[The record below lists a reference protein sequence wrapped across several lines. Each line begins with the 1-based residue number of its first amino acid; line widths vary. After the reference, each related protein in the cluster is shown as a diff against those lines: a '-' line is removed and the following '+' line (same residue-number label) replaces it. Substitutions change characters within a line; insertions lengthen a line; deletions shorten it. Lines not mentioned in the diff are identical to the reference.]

1 MARNN
6 TVFQDWLVSKPRA
19 PHDHLIE
26 VLLASRNI
34 SDSEFF
40 KFDYNTGLHDPFL
53 FKDMEKAT
61 IRVVQAIKNHESILI
76 AGDYDLDGI
85 SGTALLLDFFR
96 IIRAPA
102 LFKLPHR
109 IHDGYGLN
117 TKTIID
123 AHKNKIKVII
133 TVDNGISCYQEIALA
148 QSLGIDVI
156 ITDHHTI
163 PEKVPPAFA
172 ILHPKIKAESYPDK
186 ELTGSG
192 VAYKFACALARK
204 ILSAEEAEKFKK
216 HALDLAT
223 LGTIADMGRMLG
235 ENRQLVHYGLQ
246 VISLRR
252 RPGLKKLLEI
262 SGVKDIACTTETVGF
277 RLGPRLNASGR
288 MARADLSIELLLA
301 ENEGEAEKY
310 ALEIEGLNKSRQL
323 VTEEIFIRAEKLIGT
338 NTQAPVLVAQSQ
350 EFHSG
355 VIGLVAG
362 KLTEKYQR
370 PVAMLEIRDDIVI
383 GSMRSI
389 PHINLMEAL
398 NDLKEFFIKFGG
410 HAQAAGFSVAL
421 ENRESFTKALH
432 ERFNSYLPL
441 PPPQL
446 QLDTHLFP
454 TDITIENCEA
464 LEKFQPFGIGNSKPL
479 FMMENI
485 RVIRTDQLGSTG
497 KHWKITC
504 QDNSSSTFQ
513 VIAFDYVPSAFE
525 NVKDLAVRLNLNI
538 WNNRRS
544 PQVIVEHV
552 RK

>member
-6 TVFQDWLVSKPRA
+6 TVFQDWNLLQKRA
-19 PHDHLIE
+19 PQDQLIG
-26 VLLASRNI
+26 VLLSSRNI
-34 SDSEFF
+34 SAADFF
-40 KFDYNTGLHDPFL
+40 HFDYNKGLHDAFL
-53 FKDMEKAT
+53 FNDMEKAT
-61 IRVVQAIKNHESILI
+61 ARIVQAIANKEGILI

-102 LFKLPHR
+102 LYKLPHR

-163 PEKVPPAFA
+163 PEKIPPAFA
-172 ILHPKIKAESYPDK
+172 ILHPKIKTEVYPDK

-192 VAYKFACALARK
+192 VAYKFACALAQK
-204 ILSAEEAEKFKK
+204 FLSAEEAEKFKK

-223 LGTIADMGRMLG
+223 LGTIADMGRLIG
-235 ENRQLVHYGLQ
+235 ENRQLVHFGLQ

-252 RPGLKKLLEI
+252 RPGLKKLLAI

-288 MARADLSIELLLA
+288 MARADLSVQLLLS
-301 ENEGEAEKY
+301 ENEVEAEQC
-310 ALEIEGLNKSRQL
+310 ALEIEALNKSRQL
-323 VTEEIFIRAEKLIGT
+323 ITEEIFIKAESLIGK
-338 NTQAPVLVAQSQ
+338 NTEASVLVAQSRD
-350 EFHSG
+350 FHSG

-370 PVAMLEIRDDIVI
+370 PVAMLELRDDVVV

-389 PHINLMEAL
+389 PQINLMEAL
-398 NDLKEFFIKFGG
+398 GDLKTFFIKFGG
-410 HAQAAGFSVAL
+410 HAQAAGFSVAP
-421 ENRESFTKALH
+421 ENIGGFVKALN

-446 QLDTHLFP
+446 QLDTNLFP
-454 TDITIENCEA
+454 QDINLATCDAIEK
-464 LEKFQPFGIGNSKPL
+464 LQPFGIGNNKPL

-485 RVIRTDQLGSTG
+485 NILKTEPLGSSG
-497 KHWKITC
+497 KHWKISA
-504 QDNSSSTFQ
+504 QDSSLSPFQ
-513 VIAFDYVPSAFE
+513 AIAFDYSPGTFHGVQ
-525 NVKDLAVRLNLNI
+525 DLAVRLNLNI

-552 RK
+552 R